1 MKWPRGIFVS
11 GVILALAI
19 FAASRPVSQ
28 AQTADSNR
36 MWLELALTN
45 DAAVFTFHL
54 PATNA
59 NGTYDLFFK
68 TNLGGNEGWTWLF
81 RNGPGQT
88 NPVLT
93 NLPPGQGFFQLGVTN
108 AIRPGFDQQA
118 FTRNDDDSTD
128 RVPIGFPIRFF
139 GGTNTTLYVN
149 NNGNVTFDN
158 AQGAYTP
165 TPLNNLGIKIIAAYW
180 ADVDTRNTASDVVKY
195 GTNLVNGAPAFGVN
209 WVNVGYFSWHA
220 DALLSCQ
227 LVIIDRSD
235 ILAGDFDLEFNYGKV
250 QWEWG
255 DYSKSTPP
263 RAGCSNGSM
272 DYELPGSG
280 VVGSFVDTNSVTGLI
295 YHNLNSPV
303 PGRYVFYFRDGL
315 PLP

>member
-36 MWLELALTN
+36 LWLEMALTN
-45 DAAVFTFHL
+45 DIAWLTLHL

-68 TNLGGNEGWTWLF
+68 TNLGGNEGWTWVL

-93 NLPPGQGFFQLGVTN
+93 NLPAGQGFFQLGVTN
-108 AIRPGFDQQA
+108 AIRPGFDQQVLGP
-118 FTRNDDDSTD
+118 NDDESTD
-128 RVPIGFPIRFF
+128 RVPIGFPVIYF
-139 GGTNTTLYVN
+139 GSTNTTLYVN
-149 NNGNVTFDN
+149 NNGNVTFDS

-165 TPLNNLGIKIIAAYW
+165 TPLNNLGIKIIAPYW
-180 ADVDTRNTASDVVKY
+180 ADVDTRNPASDVVRY
-195 GTNLVNGAPAFGVN
+195 GTNTVNGRRAFAAN
-209 WVNVGYFSWHA
+209 WVNVGYFSWHV
-220 DALLSCQ
+220 DLLLSCQ

-235 ILAGDFDLEFNYGKV
+235 IGSGDFDMEFNYYRV
-250 QWEWG
+250 QWQLG
-255 DYSKSTPP
+255 DASKTSPP
-263 RAGCSNGSM
+263 RVGYSDGSN
-272 DYELPGSG
+272 DFELPGSG
-280 VVGSFVDTNSVTGLI
+280 LVGSFVDTNVLSGLI
-295 YHNLNSPV
+295 YHSLNNSV

-315 PLP
+315 PVP